1 MKRPSLA
8 SLFLLAFLLAPRSGS
23 AFCGFYVASGD
34 AKLYNRA
41 SQVALVRDGDRTV
54 MTLANDFK
62 GEPKEFAI
70 VVPVPTV
77 LEKGQIHVADRALVE
92 HLDSFTAPRLVEYF
106 DEDPCGV
113 PVANMMVQVP
123 TSKAMHFRGGRLDEK
138 SLGVTIEAQYSVG
151 EYDILILSAQQSSG
165 LETWLTTNGYR
176 VPAGASRVL
185 GIYLKQG
192 MKFFVAKV
200 NLKEQQKLGFTYLRP
215 LQIAYE
221 SPKFMLPIRLGMVN
235 ADGVQELF
243 VYAITKQGR
252 VEATNY
258 RNVKIPTNVEIP
270 EYVKDDF
277 KRFYTAMFDQQ
288 VRLNDMSVVYTEH
301 AWDMTWCDPCA
312 AAPLSQDELR
322 NLGVFWA
329 NDPASSRGGATP
341 VFVTRLHARYDRAHF
356 PEDLVFQVTGDKTNF
371 QGRYIIRHEWKG
383 DAACDAS
390 KTYRLQLRDRRRLQ
404 AEGLAGL
411 TGWKLDD
418 IRGRMAASGDWSMA
432 NDDIKWWER
441 LWKQ

>member
-1 MKRPSLA
+1 MKRPYVA
-8 SLFLLAFLLAPRSGS
+8 LLLLSALSLAPRCSH

-77 LEKGQIHVADRALVE
+77 LEKGQIHIADRALIE

-106 DEDPCGV
+106 DEDPCAQYLARDEARALGAAAKSM
-113 PVANMMVQVP
+113 VAQEASRAN
-123 TSKAMHFRGGRLDEK
+123 AR
-138 SLGVTIEAQYSVG
+138 GVTIEARYTVG
-151 EYDILILSAQQSSG
+151 EYDIMILSAQQSGG
-165 LETWLTTNGYR
+165 LETWLKENGYR

-200 NLKEQQKLGFTYLRP
+200 NLGEQQKLGFAYLRP
-215 LQIAYE
+215 IQIAYE

-258 RNVKIPTNVEIP
+258 RNVKIPTDQDVP
-270 EYVKDDF
+270 EYVQADF
-277 KRFYTAMFDQQ
+277 KKFYRAMFDQQ
-288 VRLNDMSVVYTEH
+288 VRVNDMSVVYTEH

-312 AAPLSQDELR
+312 AAPLSQEELR
-322 NLGVFWA
+322 NLGVFWVD
-329 NDPASSRGGATP
+329 DPATSRGGPTQ
-341 VFVTRLHARYDRAHF
+341 VFVTRPHERYDRAHF
-356 PEDLVFQVTGDKTNF
+356 PEDLVFQVTGDKTTSRAATSF
-371 QGRYIIRHEWKG
+371 ATSGRATSR
-383 DAACDAS
+383 ARAPPRTARACASAGAS
-390 KTYRLQLRDRRRLQ
+390 KPRISSR
-404 AEGLAGL
+404 
-411 TGWKLDD
+411 
-418 IRGRMAASGDWSMA
+418 
-432 NDDIKWWER
+432 
-441 LWKQ
+441 